1 MQEIFRI
8 EGGTGAPYLE
18 GSIQVAGAKNAVL
31 KAMAASVLYENT
43 LRLSNVPNILDV
55 DAMAHILEALG
66 AHVLHKDD
74 TLEIDTSGIHGHT
87 IPGAL
92 MSTLR
97 ASIALAAPLLARFGE
112 VTFSHP
118 GGDVIGE
125 RPIDLF
131 LETFRAMGA
140 EVIEESGGYTV
151 RAKNGRLRGAELF
164 FRIQSVTGTE
174 AAMLA
179 AVLAE
184 GTTVI
189 KNAALE
195 PEIVWLADLLN
206 VSGGKII
213 GAGTPTI
220 TVEGGGILK
229 APQESVAVIP
239 DRIEAGSFLILGAL
253 AAHDVRIEQCV
264 PAHLEAPIH
273 LLRAAGASIETG
285 KDFLR
290 VRATPLHP
298 MNVKTHEYPGYPTD
312 LMAPIVTLLT
322 QAKGESR
329 VFETIWDNRL
339 AFVDVL
345 RVMGAN
351 ITTMDPHRVLIHGP
365 TPLVGKKV
373 ESPDIRAGLA
383 YVLAGAIAEG
393 VTEISNIHHID
404 RGYGHIALRLKRIG
418 MKIDRISA

>member
-8 EGGTGAPYLE
+8 EGSAGVPYLE

-31 KAMAASVLYENT
+31 KAMAAALLYKNT
-43 LRLSNVPNILDV
+43 LRLSNVPDILDV
-55 DAMAHILEALG
+55 GVMADILKALG
-66 AHVLHKDD
+66 ADVAHTED
-74 TLEIDTSGIHGHT
+74 TLEMSTGNVHAHA
-87 IPGAL
+87 IPGEL
-92 MSTLR
+92 MSALR
-97 ASIALAAPLLARFGE
+97 ASIVLAAPLLARFGE

-140 EVIEESGGYTV
+140 EISGASGEYRVHTPTG
-151 RAKNGRLRGAELF
+151 KLRGAELF

-179 AVLAE
+179 GVLAE

-206 VSGGKII
+206 ASGAHII

-220 TVEGGGILK
+220 TIEGGAMLE
-229 APQESVAVIP
+229 APQEPVSVIP
-239 DRIEAGSFLILGAL
+239 DRIEAGSFLMLGAL
-253 AAHDVRIEQCV
+253 AAHDIRIERCV

-273 LLRAAGASIETG
+273 LLRAAGASIEVGT
-285 KDFLR
+285 DFLR
-290 VRATPLHP
+290 VRATPLSP
-298 MNVKTHEYPGYPTD
+298 ASVKTHEYPGYPTD

-345 RVMGAN
+345 RVMGAR
-351 ITTMDPHRVLIHGP
+351 ITTMDPHRILIHGP

-418 MKIDRISA
+418 MKIDRIAA

>member
-1 MQEIFRI
+1 MQEIFKI
-8 EGGTGAPYLE
+8 EGNAGAPYLE
-18 GSIQVAGAKNAVL
+18 GSIHVAGAKNAVL

-55 DAMAHILEALG
+55 GAMADILKALG
-66 AHVLHKDD
+66 ADVVHTKD
-74 TLEIDTSGIHGHT
+74 TLEINTSDVEAHA
-87 IPGAL
+87 IPGTL
-92 MSTLR
+92 MSALR
-97 ASIALAAPLLARFGE
+97 ASIVLAAPLLARFGE

-140 EVIEESGGYTV
+140 EVVEGSREYSV
-151 RAKNGRLRGAELF
+151 RTKNRRLQGVELF

-174 AAMLA
+174 AAILA
-179 AVLAE
+179 GILAE

-195 PEIVWLADLLN
+195 PEIVWLADLLTA
-206 VSGGKII
+206 SGAHIT

-220 TVEGGGILK
+220 TIEGGGMLK
-229 APQESVAVIP
+229 APQEPVAVIP
-239 DRIEAGSFLILGAL
+239 DRIEAGSFLMLGAL
-253 AAHDVRIEQCV
+253 AAHDIRIERCV

-273 LLRAAGASIETG
+273 LLRAAGASIEVG
-285 KDFLR
+285 EDFLR
-290 VRATPLHP
+290 VRATPLRS
-298 MNVKTHEYPGYPTD
+298 MYVKTHEYPGYPTD

-322 QAKGESR
+322 QATGESR
-329 VFETIWDNRL
+329 IFETIWDNRL

-345 RVMGAN
+345 RVMGAR
-351 ITTMDPHRVLIHGP
+351 ITTMDPHRILIHGP
-365 TPLVGKKV
+365 TPLAGKKV

-393 VTEISNIHHID
+393 ITEISNIHHID
-404 RGYGHIALRLKRIG
+404 RGYEHIALRLKHIG
-418 MKIDRISA
+418 MKIDRIAA